1 MRYNKLL
8 FLIPLFMLLPSV
20 VFGYVD
26 FDKTQAVSFL
36 KSVPNKVTL
45 PRPLGAPPSQKNLTF
60 SFSKSLNVFAK
71 PITSI
76 SNAISYETDVFTES
90 LIYISEKVQSVSDK
104 NAESIVKA
112 TTNAADLSV
121 RVLNKT
127 DESLKPIAT
136 VDTADLSAKALAL
149 DTIKTQAKK
158 LLQINI
164 EPKET
169 KPQNPET
176 QNTNKPQ
183 TKPEPKIQ
191 NAEPKTVSSQEKE
204 NPTAYGLQP
213 TAFNYAA
220 LTDLTLLKSQI
231 SDLQSSLSNLTS
243 QIRNVPTVHQLPP
256 TNTKG
261 IGDITFNPKKI
272 ESESSTISGTTT
284 TASLVVSG
292 TAQIDG
298 TTKLNSVIYTWPSA
312 DGSSST
318 FLQTNGSGTFSW
330 QVVRQPTS
338 DSLDFDELVNSLT
351 LDSNL
356 TITKNGYYIGIGQS
370 PSTTFEVQGTASASY
385 FLTGNTL

>member
-1 MRYNKLL
+1 
-8 FLIPLFMLLPSV
+8 MLLPSV

-45 PRPLGAPPSQKNLTF
+45 PRPLGAPSSQKNLTF

-158 LLQINI
+158 LLLPKIEPRTQNI
-164 EPKET
+164 EPRNEK
-169 KPQNPET
+169 
-176 QNTNKPQ
+176 Q
-183 TKPEPKIQ
+183 TPKI
-191 NAEPKTVSSQEKE
+191 
-204 NPTAYGLQP
+204 
-213 TAFNYAA
+213 
-220 LTDLTLLKSQI
+220 
-231 SDLQSSLSNLTS
+231 
-243 QIRNVPTVHQLPP
+243 
-256 TNTKG
+256 
-261 IGDITFNPKKI
+261 KI
-272 ESESSTISGTTT
+272 C
-284 TASLVVSG
+284 
-292 TAQIDG
+292 
-298 TTKLNSVIYTWPSA
+298 
-312 DGSSST
+312 
-318 FLQTNGSGTFSW
+318 
-330 QVVRQPTS
+330 
-338 DSLDFDELVNSLT
+338 
-351 LDSNL
+351 
-356 TITKNGYYIGIGQS
+356 
-370 PSTTFEVQGTASASY
+370 
-385 FLTGNTL
+385 

>member
-158 LLQINI
+158 LLLPKIEPRTQNI
-164 EPKET
+164 EPRNEK
-169 KPQNPET
+169 
-176 QNTNKPQ
+176 Q
-183 TKPEPKIQ
+183 TPKIQ

-220 LTDLTLLKSQI
+220 LTDLNLLKSQI

-356 TITKNGYYIGIGQS
+356 TITRNGYYIGIGQS

>member
-36 KSVPNKVTL
+36 KSIPNKVTL
-45 PRPLGAPPSQKNLTF
+45 PTLNTRTGIMNNELGIRGTF
-60 SFSKSLNVFAK
+60 SFSKSLNVFTK

-90 LIYISEKVQSVSDK
+90 LIYISEKVQSISDK
-104 NAESIVKA
+104 NIESIVKT

-220 LTDLTLLKSQI
+220 
-231 SDLQSSLSNLTS
+231 
-243 QIRNVPTVHQLPP
+243 
-256 TNTKG
+256 
-261 IGDITFNPKKI
+261 
-272 ESESSTISGTTT
+272 
-284 TASLVVSG
+284 
-292 TAQIDG
+292 
-298 TTKLNSVIYTWPSA
+298 
-312 DGSSST
+312 
-318 FLQTNGSGTFSW
+318 
-330 QVVRQPTS
+330 
-338 DSLDFDELVNSLT
+338 
-351 LDSNL
+351 
-356 TITKNGYYIGIGQS
+356 
-370 PSTTFEVQGTASASY
+370 
-385 FLTGNTL
+385 